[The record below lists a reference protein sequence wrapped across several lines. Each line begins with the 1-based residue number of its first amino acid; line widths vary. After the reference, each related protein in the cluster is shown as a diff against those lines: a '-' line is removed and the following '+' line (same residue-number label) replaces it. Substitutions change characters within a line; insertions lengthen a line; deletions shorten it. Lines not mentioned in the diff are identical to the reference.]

1 MKVLGIIPAR
11 FASTRFIG
19 KALVDIDG
27 MSMIQRVYT
36 QAAKCTTLDALV
48 VATDD
53 ARIFEHLES
62 FGGKVVMTSSEHVSG
77 TDRCAEVLTNMQLEA
92 VLEVPK
98 SNLVRSNMP
107 KRIGLYTHVVNIQG
121 DEPFIQPEQIDDLV
135 QFLIDKNY
143 DIATQAYRVSD
154 FETASDPNIVKIV
167 CDVNNKA
174 LYFSR
179 SVIPYPR
186 EKLKE
191 QFFLKHIGL
200 YAFKAEVLV
209 NLSRLT
215 ESHLERTEKLE
226 QLRALALGIP
236 IAVGVIP
243 HGHRGVDTP
252 ADYAAFV
259 ESIRSE
265 VREKPPEERVR
276 RDAGF

>member
-11 FASTRFIG
+11 FASTRFLG
-19 KALVDIDG
+19 KPLVEIDG

-36 QAAKCTTLDALV
+36 QVTKCTTLDALV

-53 ARIFEHLES
+53 ARIFDHVTS

-92 VLEVPK
+92 VLEVSK
-98 SNLVRSNMP
+98 SNLVRSNLAT
-107 KRIGLYTHVVNIQG
+107 KEKLFTHVVNIQG

-135 QFLIDKNY
+135 RFLIDKKY

-154 FETASDPNIVKIV
+154 FETASNPNIVKVV

-186 EKLKE
+186 EKLNE
-191 QFFLKHIGL
+191 QYFLKHIGL
-200 YAFKAEVLV
+200 YAFKAEVLL
-209 NLSRLT
+209 NLSRLS
-215 ESHLERTEKLE
+215 ESRLEQTEKLE
-226 QLRALALGIP
+226 QLRWLEAGYTI
-236 IAVGVIP
+236 GVTETKFNNLSI
-243 HGHRGVDTP
+243 DTP
-252 ADYAAFV
+252 SDL
-259 ESIRSE
+259 E
-265 VREKPPEERVR
+265 VILKIIKNVKKS
-276 RDAGF
+276 